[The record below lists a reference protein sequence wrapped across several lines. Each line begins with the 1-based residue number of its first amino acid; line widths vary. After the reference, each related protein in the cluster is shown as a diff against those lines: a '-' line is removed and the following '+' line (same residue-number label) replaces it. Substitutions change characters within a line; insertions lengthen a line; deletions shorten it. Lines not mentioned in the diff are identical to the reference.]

1 MIELESITE
10 PKNLEDE
17 LHKLKVELKKLKPP
31 TRKEPLI
38 LLLSV
43 IGLAIVIIIVIASW
57 CYASW
62 DARASMLAGVAVYAS
77 VIVALLVYSENKR
90 IEKYRFGTEKRNQF
104 ICDKMFMDIRS
115 RIEHNDAELQTI
127 VAITNVPS
135 PYYFHLLPPHKW
147 ELHERFDAYLNWIEG
162 YAILWNNGLI
172 EHTELEG
179 SWTYY
184 TGRLSEATLDS
195 HDLDQYLRNL
205 GYDKD
210 DINAFRQSR
219 KESSNF
225 SYPEDLAE
233 KIRFGKNSKI
243 DPIEKPIWFYVC
255 REGYEFKSLMA
266 LIQYCMLSDEISK
279 KTKRIMDVKHQ
290 LNTRH

>member
-1 MIELESITE
+1 MNERESTTERQKLEKELH
-10 PKNLEDE
+10 KLEDE
-17 LHKLKVELKKLKPP
+17 LRNLKPP

-38 LLLSV
+38 LWLSL
-43 IGLAIVIIIVIASW
+43 IGLAIVIIVVIASW

-62 DARASMLAGVAVYAS
+62 EARASMLGAVAVSAS
-77 VIVALLVYSENKR
+77 VIIALFVYSANKR

-104 ICDKMFMDIRS
+104 ICDEKFMDIRS

-135 PYYFHLLPPHKW
+135 PYDFHLLPSHKW
-147 ELHERFDAYLNWIEG
+147 ELHERFDAYINWIEG

-179 SWTYY
+179 LWTYY
-184 TGRLSEATLDS
+184 TGRLAEATLDPR
-195 HDLDQYLRNL
+195 DLDHYLRNL
-205 GYDKD
+205 GYDQE
-210 DINAFRQSR
+210 DISAFRQSR

-225 SYPEDLAE
+225 PYPKDAAE
-233 KIRFGKNSKI
+233 HIRFGKNSKI
-243 DPIEKPIWFYVC
+243 QPIEKPIWFYVC
-255 REGYEFKSLMA
+255 REGYEFKSLMV

-279 KTKRIMDVKHQ
+279 KKRIIDIKH
-290 LNTRH
+290 NTNTAD